1 MASEEPRTVRK
12 VSRVYEA
19 LALATFALAIL
30 AALTIYPP
38 VPYTG
43 VLGKTLAQL
52 SKGLFGVVA
61 FLLPP
66 LLLLFTAD
74 LLLNKRRQLTL
85 WRVWHYTFLALLIG
99 ALAQVITVPLADFLS
114 FAARSDSAG
123 AGVANN
129 ALPSTAATLGALWE
143 LGQEAAIGG
152 KSLGAWSGGF
162 CGGLVAMALVA
173 LSSRTGAIII
183 IGAAIAIEAVLIF
196 NLSFAG
202 LGIKLGQALRNV
214 VSRLRHAFE
223 NWRFGRAE
231 RKALSEAEA
240 AEAARTAQ
248 AVAAELAATG
258 EGVPGDD
265 EDPTNN
271 TVVPAVTFIP
281 GVVTNGR
288 SGSKTA
294 AAHMPPVTLWQQ
306 SAQESR
312 SERTDQAV
320 APAEAPPLKFV
331 KPERSKSGFI
341 LVGTDAAP
349 QSDEAESPALSWN
362 GATLPEAAHDP
373 IYRQLT
379 PPRLEPSKRP
389 EIRVEASPTIIPT
402 RSTSKN
408 TEGTV
413 ITNWPRKAP
422 MLERT
427 AGRMSLEDVTFPA
440 RTETAAEVSAIP
452 PRTEPRKTKETAV
465 RSGAQQAGKK
475 ASPPIVPAESEP
487 KSKPAWKLPPINL
500 LSPEPAGKTATN
512 VKVVRDL
519 GRRLE
524 ETLASFG
531 VEAKVTNITSGP
543 TITRFELM
551 PGVGVKVSRIV
562 SLSDDI
568 ALSLAATGLR
578 IEAPIPGKSVIG
590 IEMANKEIGTV
601 GIRELLADEQ
611 FRNSRVP
618 LLAALGRDVAG
629 APIYCDLTKMPH
641 LLIAGATGS
650 GKSVCINA
658 ILTSILSRM
667 SPEDLRLILID
678 PKVVELSV
686 YADIPHLVE
695 PVVTEPEKAAKT
707 LGAVV
712 REMDARYNIFAEC
725 GVRDLAGYNE
735 YAKRD
740 GLEHMPFWVVVID
753 ELADLMMT
761 AANEVESYIARL
773 TAKARAAGIHL
784 IVATQRPSVD
794 VITGLIK
801 ANIPSRIAFA
811 VASQVDSRTV
821 LDMGGAEKLLGRG
834 DMLYSPQHLSKP
846 IRGQGAFISVRDVE
860 KFTSYIKAQGGPR
873 YSEEHMEVVD
883 ELLSGSGDRSGED
896 EMDELLPDA
905 AQICLDAGYGSIS
918 ILQRR
923 LNVGYPRAARL
934 IDTLEQMGWVGPRD
948 GSRPRK
954 LQFDQTML
962 EQFKR
967 GQQ

>member
-1 MASEEPRTVRK
+1 
-12 VSRVYEA
+12 
-19 LALATFALAIL
+19 
-30 AALTIYPP
+30 
-38 VPYTG
+38 
-43 VLGKTLAQL
+43 
-52 SKGLFGVVA
+52 
-61 FLLPP
+61 
-66 LLLLFTAD
+66 
-74 LLLNKRRQLTL
+74 
-85 WRVWHYTFLALLIG
+85 
-99 ALAQVITVPLADFLS
+99 
-114 FAARSDSAG
+114 
-123 AGVANN
+123 
-129 ALPSTAATLGALWE
+129 
-143 LGQEAAIGG
+143 
-152 KSLGAWSGGF
+152 
-162 CGGLVAMALVA
+162 
-173 LSSRTGAIII
+173 
-183 IGAAIAIEAVLIF
+183 
-196 NLSFAG
+196 
-202 LGIKLGQALRNV
+202 
-214 VSRLRHAFE
+214 
-223 NWRFGRAE
+223 
-231 RKALSEAEA
+231 
-240 AEAARTAQ
+240 
-248 AVAAELAATG
+248 
-258 EGVPGDD
+258 
-265 EDPTNN
+265 
-271 TVVPAVTFIP
+271 
-281 GVVTNGR
+281 
-288 SGSKTA
+288 
-294 AAHMPPVTLWQQ
+294 
-306 SAQESR
+306 
-312 SERTDQAV
+312 
-320 APAEAPPLKFV
+320 
-331 KPERSKSGFI
+331 
-341 LVGTDAAP
+341 
-349 QSDEAESPALSWN
+349 
-362 GATLPEAAHDP
+362 
-373 IYRQLT
+373 
-379 PPRLEPSKRP
+379 
-389 EIRVEASPTIIPT
+389 
-402 RSTSKN
+402 
-408 TEGTV
+408 
-413 ITNWPRKAP
+413 

-427 AGRMSLEDVTFPA
+427 AGRMTLEDVALPT
-440 RTETAAEVSAIP
+440 RMETASEVTVTP
-452 PRTEPRKTKETAV
+452 PRTEPQKTKETAV
-465 RSGAQQAGKK
+465 RSEARQTGKK
-475 ASPPIVPAESEP
+475 ASPALVAPAESESKP
-487 KSKPAWKLPPINL
+487 KPAWKLPPINL

-590 IEMANKEIGTV
+590 IEMANKEISTV

-629 APIYCDLTKMPH
+629 APLYCDLTKMPH

-954 LQFDQTML
+954 LQFDQAML